1 MDDGG
6 PTVSIA
12 ILVFI
17 ILLIINFLLVG
28 FEAALQGLSLQD
40 IEKRLEEEKEKD
52 RKTQR
57 LHKILEK
64 PVELIVAIRLLLSI
78 GDCAWAIAFA
88 RQGYYLLLVAG
99 VLILAAISFYIPSSL
114 ALRNPERW
122 AYRLVN
128 PVYILWR
135 ATSPFYL
142 LVIYVG
148 KILLWVLHIK
158 ENPQSDDLT
167 EEEILD
173 MVNEGH
179 EQGVIEASEAEM
191 ITNIIEFGDKE
202 AQDIMIHRGQ
212 IDALD
217 GDMHF
222 RDAIDYLLTANNSR
236 FPVYQESL
244 DHVIGI
250 LHLKDAMRI
259 HDQNELLDL
268 PIRKVKGLLREPFFI
283 PETRKVG
290 DLFRSMQSEKVWMAI
305 ALDEYGQTTGLLTME
320 DILEE
325 IVGNIQDE
333 YDKEETYIKEK
344 GNDEYVIDGLTPL
357 EELEERFDIHFN
369 EEEFETLNGFLISKM
384 DKIPDEGEQFDITVD
399 GYNFKIL
406 SVANK
411 MIQSVLVT
419 KQKDKE
425 TENKGE

>member
-28 FEAALQGLSLQD
+28 FESALQGLSLQD

-52 RKTQR
+52 RKTHR

-88 RQGYYLLLVAG
+88 RQGYYLLLIAG
-99 VLILAAISFYIPSSL
+99 VLTLAAISFYIPSSL

-135 ATSPFYL
+135 VTSPFYL

-148 KILLWVLHIK
+148 RFLLWVLHIK
-158 ENPQSDDLT
+158 ENPQTDDLT

-222 RDAIDYLLTANNSR
+222 RDVIDYLLTANNSR

-244 DHVIGI
+244 DHIIGI

-333 YDKEETYIKEK
+333 YDKEETYIEEK

-357 EELEERFDIHFN
+357 EELEERFGIHFN

-406 SVANK
+406 TVANK

-419 KQKDKE
+419 KQKEKE

>member
-191 ITNIIEFGDKE
+191 ITN
-202 AQDIMIHRGQ
+202 
-212 IDALD
+212 
-217 GDMHF
+217 
-222 RDAIDYLLTANNSR
+222 
-236 FPVYQESL
+236 
-244 DHVIGI
+244 
-250 LHLKDAMRI
+250 
-259 HDQNELLDL
+259 
-268 PIRKVKGLLREPFFI
+268 
-283 PETRKVG
+283 
-290 DLFRSMQSEKVWMAI
+290 
-305 ALDEYGQTTGLLTME
+305 
-320 DILEE
+320 
-325 IVGNIQDE
+325 
-333 YDKEETYIKEK
+333 
-344 GNDEYVIDGLTPL
+344 
-357 EELEERFDIHFN
+357 
-369 EEEFETLNGFLISKM
+369 
-384 DKIPDEGEQFDITVD
+384 
-399 GYNFKIL
+399 
-406 SVANK
+406 
-411 MIQSVLVT
+411 
-419 KQKDKE
+419 
-425 TENKGE
+425 